1 MDGGRKIGRGESVNG
16 RRWKIRKCALN
27 IGIRIVKIRIHST
40 MCNGL
45 HVLNVWI
52 RVALKIRVLIV
63 HIRVLRIGIRVLK
76 IGIRVCNV
84 RIRTLNLSIHVLNS
98 RRSVI
103 KVRLI
108 ILGYW
113 RLRYRRIRAHF

>member
-40 MCNGL
+40 MCNGM

-52 RVALKIRVLIV
+52 RVALKIRVLK
-63 HIRVLRIGIRVLK
+63 IGIRVRK
-76 IGIRVCNV
+76 VGIRVCNV
-84 RIRTLNLSIHVLNS
+84 RIRTLNLRIHVLNS

-113 RLRYRRIRAHF
+113 RLRYRRIRTHF

>member
-40 MCNGL
+40 MCNGMR
-45 HVLNVWI
+45 VLNVWI
-52 RVALKIRVLIV
+52 RVALK
-63 HIRVLRIGIRVLK
+63 IRVLK

-84 RIRTLNLSIHVLNS
+84 RIRTLNLRIHVPNS

-113 RLRYRRIRAHF
+113 RLRYRRIRTHF